1 MCSSSPS
8 SLPILLENNN
18 NTKFLTTSTKSQEQ
32 QQSTISSSTPITT
45 SSLVSNSS
53 ISTTTNNNNNTS
65 NSYSPP
71 TNYFNTS
78 VFCEN
83 SPITS
88 NNSFN
93 KNMNTLTENIINENS
108 SNKLGN
114 IESEQNSNND
124 GIIINNGEDN
134 KLTSSLDTYNNN
146 NNINNSNISTSTT
159 SSSGPTTSTTT
170 TSNISNN
177 HTLTQGIQQNYT
189 VEYLAELV
197 KDRKQLLAFP
207 GIFIHIER
215 LLDEEINRVRFALF
229 QFEFTKEQLILPS
242 PIGEVI
248 TVTEKVFV
256 PVKAYPEYNFVGRIL
271 GPRGMT
277 AKQLEQET
285 GCKIMVRGKGSMRD
299 KKKEDMNRGK
309 PNWEHLS
316 EDLHVLIQCEDT
328 KNRCDVKIQRA
339 IEEVRK
345 LLVPAP
351 EGEDELKKKQLMEL
365 AIING
370 TYRTASNGVPINT
383 LTNQQL
389 TAGALNSNSG
399 SKGLTGSG
407 VLTPTLSS
415 IVPQI
420 RSPSLVGTPI
430 VLQQTPTS
438 GNRATPNS
446 AAAAAIAAQAQ
457 IQAAQQAA
465 AINLINQH
473 NQVNG
478 ASGVLGGGQILTT
491 AGPQVTTDY
500 QQLLLNQ
507 LGYDALNGAA
517 VANAAAIQQQQYA
530 AMLMAQSGQG
540 ILSDYQQ
547 YDLTGAILPSSQRR
561 SNTLNNIPSTTTTA
575 VGSTP
580 SSSVRAETHPYYHP
594 SHHHHGTGTA
604 GKQS

>member
-1 MCSSSPS
+1 MNTITENVINDSASNNNKLGGPTEPDQSSSDGI
-8 SLPILLENNN
+8 IL
-18 NTKFLTTSTKSQEQ
+18 STMDDSKIAP
-32 QQSTISSSTPITT
+32 TIDTH
-45 SSLVSNSS
+45 
-53 ISTTTNNNNNTS
+53 NNNNTS
-65 NSYSPP
+65 SIP
-71 TNYFNTS
+71 S
-78 VFCEN
+78 V
-83 SPITS
+83 
-88 NNSFN
+88 
-93 KNMNTLTENIINENS
+93 
-108 SNKLGN
+108 
-114 IESEQNSNND
+114 
-124 GIIINNGEDN
+124 
-134 KLTSSLDTYNNN
+134 TSST
-146 NNINNSNISTSTT
+146 
-159 SSSGPTTSTTT
+159 G
-170 TSNISNN
+170 ISNN
-177 HTLTQGIQQNYT
+177 NHTITHQSIQQNYT

-370 TYRTASNGVPINT
+370 TYRTGSNGLPVNP
-383 LTNQQL
+383 LTNQPL
-389 TAGALNSNSG
+389 ATGALTNTG
-399 SKGLTGSG
+399 SKSLAGSS
-407 VLTPTLSS
+407 VLASTLGS

-430 VLQQTPTS
+430 VLQQNATPQHRS
-438 GNRATPNS
+438 TPNS

-465 AINLINQH
+465 AINLINQ
-473 NQVNG
+473 NNSVNG
-478 ASGVLGGGQILTT
+478 SGGVLGGGQLLAA
-491 AGPQVTTDY
+491 AGQQVSAEY

-517 VANAAAIQQQQYA
+517 VANAAAIHHQQQQQYA

-540 ILSDYQQ
+540 LLGEYQQ
-547 YDLTGAILPSSQRR
+547 YDLTGALLPSSQRR

-594 SHHHHGTGTA
+594 SHHHHHGTGTA
-604 GKQS
+604 GKQT

>member
-32 QQSTISSSTPITT
+32 QQSNTSSSTPITT

-53 ISTTTNNNNNTS
+53 ADTTNNN
-65 NSYSPP
+65 SYSSPS
-71 TNYFNTS
+71 NYFNTS
-78 VFCEN
+78 AFCEN
-83 SPITS
+83 SPNTS
-88 NNSFN
+88 SNTFDRE
-93 KNMNTLTENIINENS
+93 MNTISESIITESTNS
-108 SNKLGN
+108 KLRGTD
-114 IESEQNSNND
+114 SEQSSSE
-124 GIIINNGEDN
+124 GIIINNIEDS
-134 KLTSSLDTYNNN
+134 KLSSTIDTHNNN
-146 NNINNSNISTSTT
+146 PSTSTT
-159 SSSGPTTSTTT
+159 SSTATT
-170 TSNISNN
+170 NIQIN
-177 HTLTQGIQQNYT
+177 HSLSQGIQQNYT

-242 PIGEVI
+242 PLGEVI

-328 KNRCDVKIQRA
+328 KNRCEVKIQRA

-370 TYRTASNGVPINT
+370 TYRTGSNGVPINT
-383 LTNQQL
+383 LTNQAL
-389 TAGALNSNSG
+389 AAGTLAAGNG
-399 SKGLTGSG
+399 SKGISGSG
-407 VLTPTLSS
+407 VLTPTLGG

-430 VLQQTPTS
+430 VFQQNAPNTNRGTS
-438 GNRATPNS
+438 NT

-465 AINLINQH
+465 AINLINQ
-473 NQVNG
+473 NSSVNG
-478 ASGVLGGGQILTT
+478 AGGVLGSNQIL
-491 AGPQVTTDY
+491 AAAANPQVAADY
-500 QQLLLNQ
+500 QQLLLSQ
-507 LGYDALNGAA
+507 LGYDAFNGAA
-517 VANAAAIQQQQYA
+517 VANAAAIHQQQQQQYA

-540 ILSDYQQ
+540 ILGEYQQ
-547 YDLTGAILPSSQRR
+547 YDLTGALLPSSQRR

-594 SHHHHGTGTA
+594 SHHHHHGAGTA

>member
-1 MCSSSPS
+1 MNESSESNVS
-8 SLPILLENNN
+8 DTNNKLDTSEANNN
-18 NTKFLTTSTKSQEQ
+18 EEIINNKINEDHKNIVTTEGE
-32 QQSTISSSTPITT
+32 ISSSNVG
-45 SSLVSNSS
+45 SVVG
-53 ISTTTNNNNNTS
+53 NNV
-65 NSYSPP
+65 PP
-71 TNYFNTS
+71 Q
-78 VFCEN
+78 
-83 SPITS
+83 P
-88 NNSFN
+88 
-93 KNMNTLTENIINENS
+93 
-108 SNKLGN
+108 
-114 IESEQNSNND
+114 
-124 GIIINNGEDN
+124 
-134 KLTSSLDTYNNN
+134 
-146 NNINNSNISTSTT
+146 
-159 SSSGPTTSTTT
+159 
-170 TSNISNN
+170 
-177 HTLTQGIQQNYT
+177 IQQNYT

-229 QFEFTKEQLILPS
+229 QFEFTKEQVVLPS
-242 PIGEVI
+242 PVGEVI

-316 EDLHVLIQCEDT
+316 EELHVLIQCEDT

-370 TYRTASNGVPINT
+370 TYRTGANGVPINS
-383 LTNQQL
+383 LTNQAI
-389 TAGALNSNSG
+389 TANTFSAAAAKSISG
-399 SKGLTGSG
+399 SR
-407 VLTPTLSS
+407 VLTPNLGTMA
-415 IVPQI
+415 PQI

-430 VLQQTPTS
+430 IMQQNAAAS
-438 GNRATPNS
+438 RGTPNT
-446 AAAAAIAAQAQ
+446 AAALAAQAH

-465 AINLINQH
+465 AISLINQ
-473 NQVNG
+473 NSQVNNTG
-478 ASGVLGGGQILTT
+478 GMLSGQQILTT
-491 AGPQVTTDY
+491 NPQVAAEY

-507 LGYDALNGAA
+507 LGYDAFGGAA
-517 VANAAAIQQQQYA
+517 AANAAAMQQHQHYA

-540 ILSDYQQ
+540 ILGDYQQ
-547 YDLTGAILPSSQRR
+547 YDLPGALLPSAQRR
-561 SNTLNNIPSTTTTA
+561 SNTLNNIPSTTSA
-575 VGSTP
+575 VGTS

-594 SHHHHGTGTA
+594 SHHHHGAGPA
-604 GKQS
+604 GKQT

>member
-18 NTKFLTTSTKSQEQ
+18 NTKFLTTPTKTQEQ
-32 QQSTISSSTPITT
+32 QQSNISSSTPITT

-53 ISTTTNNNNNTS
+53 ISTTNNNS
-65 NSYSPP
+65 NSYSSP

-83 SPITS
+83 FPITS
-88 NNSFN
+88 NNTFN
-93 KNMNTLTENIINENS
+93 KDMNTITENIINENS

-114 IESEQNSNND
+114 IESEHNSSSND

-134 KLTSSLDTYNNN
+134 KLTSTIDTHNNN
-146 NNINNSNISTSTT
+146 NISTSTA
-159 SSSGPTTSTTT
+159 SSCGPTTSTSSSTT
-170 TSNISNN
+170 TSNIPNN
-177 HTLTQGIQQNYT
+177 HNITQGIQQNYT

-370 TYRTASNGVPINT
+370 TYRTASNGVPINA

-389 TAGALNSNSG
+389 AAGALTSSGG
-399 SKGLTGSG
+399 SKGLNGSG
-407 VLTPTLSS
+407 VLTPTLGT

-430 VLQQTPTS
+430 VLQQNPTS
-438 GNRATPNS
+438 GNRGTPNS

-478 ASGVLGGGQILTT
+478 ANGVLGSGQILTA
-491 AGPQVTTDY
+491 AGPQVATDY
-500 QQLLLNQ
+500 QQLLLNH

-517 VANAAAIQQQQYA
+517 VANAAAIHQQQQYA
-530 AMLMAQSGQG
+530 AMLMAQSSQG
-540 ILSDYQQ
+540 LLGDYQQ
-547 YDLTGAILPSSQRR
+547 YDLSGAILPSSQRR